1 MQECVFVKKTQE
13 QMTWKGVFTIQPPS
27 NKFQGS
33 ATKMQLVI
41 IAIPQMRSQ
50 NTTGDITVLCE
61 GKGRKGSN

>member
-1 MQECVFVKKTQE
+1 MQECVFVKKNPITNDLE
-13 QMTWKGVFTIQPPS
+13 FTIQSPS

-50 NTTGDITVLCE
+50 NTTGDITALCE